1 MDLDIGVKSR
11 DGSKCKTQLMFEL
24 KHKAISKIG
33 YKYLDALHINRTKL
47 C

>member
-24 KHKAISKIG
+24 ETQSNIK
-33 YKYLDALHINRTKL
+33 NRV
-47 C
+47 